1 MRKSMV
7 MGIVLGLIGGILF
20 SILYFGESQLT
31 APMAYIHEVSG
42 ALLGLLVGWIMG
54 LQKKIKKKS

>member
-1 MRKSMV
+1 MGKSMI

-42 ALLGLLVGWIMG
+42 ALLGLLIGWIMG

>member
-1 MRKSMV
+1 MGKSVV

-20 SILYFGESQLT
+20 TILYFGESQLT

-42 ALLGLLVGWIMG
+42 ALLGLLIGWIVG